1 MTLMTSS
8 GYLNLQFDDKK
19 RINRYQFS
27 YSPLRGLALRGTRR
41 RTVRRREPA
50 SGPLLARAGTPGQ
63 GMQAFGQLG
72 GRGRG
77 EAGSPL
83 EGGRARVRHEVL

>member
-27 YSPLRGLALRGTRR
+27 YSPLRGLALCGTHRR
-41 RTVRRREPA
+41 PVKRREPA
-50 SGPLLARAGTPGQ
+50 SGPLIEGAVVPGQ
-63 GMQAFGQLG
+63 GMQALGQLG